1 MNEYT
6 HQPVL
11 LEAVIAGLAIKPD
24 GRYVDGTFGRG
35 GHSRAILDQLGDDG
49 RLLALDRDPT
59 AAQWARSQ
67 FANDERFQFI
77 GRPFSMLEQTVTEQG
92 WNKSVDGILLDLGV
106 SSPQLDDAERGFS
119 FRKDGPLDMRM
130 DTRQGESASQW
141 LANVDEQELTRVLKV
156 YGEERYAKRIAR
168 AIVRMRE
175 QQAIET
181 TGQLSTLIADAVP
194 TREKKKDPATRS
206 FQAIRIAVNHELD
219 ELESVLPQCV
229 RSLTNGGRMAII
241 SFHSLEDRMVKRFI
255 ASLEKP
261 SDLPP
266 DLPLTEDMLPQP
278 IVRRVGKAVK
288 ANDEECNRNPRARS
302 AVLRIAE
309 RTEVVYA

>member
-1 MNEYT
+1 MNEYP

-11 LEAVIAGLAIKPD
+11 LDAAIEGLAIKAD
-24 GRYVDGTFGRG
+24 GYYVDGTFGRG
-35 GHSRAILDQLGDDG
+35 GHSRAILDRLGDDG
-49 RLLALDRDPT
+49 RLLALDRDPS
-59 AAQWARSQ
+59 AAQWARAH
-67 FANDERFQFI
+67 FADDKRFQFV

-92 WNKSVDGILLDLGV
+92 WQQAVDGILLDLGV

-130 DTRQGESASQW
+130 DTSQGESAAQW

-156 YGEERYAKRIAR
+156 YGEERFAKRIAR
-168 AIVRMRE
+168 TVMRVRDE
-175 QQAIET
+175 QPIET
-181 TGQLSTLIADAVP
+181 TGQLAKLVADAVP
-194 TREKKKDPATRS
+194 TREQKKDPATRS

-219 ELESVLPQCV
+219 ELEAVLPQCV
-229 RSLTNGGRMAII
+229 RSLVAGGHMAVI

-255 ASLEKP
+255 AGLEKP

-278 IVRRVGKAVK
+278 IMRRVGKAIK
-288 ANDEECNRNPRARS
+288 AGDEECGRNPRARS

-309 RTEVVYA
+309 RTREAYA

>member
-11 LEAVIAGLAIKPD
+11 LGAVIEGLAIKPD

-35 GHSRAILDQLGDDG
+35 GHSRAILDRLGEDG
-49 RLLALDRDPT
+49 RLLALDRDPE
-59 AAQWARSQ
+59 AANWAKAH
-67 FANDERFQFI
+67 FANDKRFQFA
-77 GRPFSMLEQTVTEQG
+77 GRPFSMLEQSVTEQG
-92 WNKSVDGILLDLGV
+92 WQQSVDGILLDLGV

-130 DTRQGESASQW
+130 DISQGESAAQW
-141 LANVDEQELTRVLKV
+141 LASVDEKELTRVLKV
-156 YGEERYAKRIAR
+156 YGEERFAKRIAR
-168 AIVRMRE
+168 AVVRNRE
-175 QQAIET
+175 EQPLKT
-181 TGQLSTLIADAVP
+181 TGQLAKLVADAVP
-194 TREKKKDPATRS
+194 TREQKKDPATRS

-229 RSLTNGGRMAII
+229 RSLVAGGRMAVI
-241 SFHSLEDRMVKRFI
+241 SFHSLEDRMVKRFV
-255 ASLEKP
+255 ANLEKP

-278 IVRRVGKAVK
+278 IMHRVGKAIK
-288 ANDEECNRNPRARS
+288 AGDEECEQNPRARS
-302 AVLRIAE
+302 AVLRISE
-309 RTEVVYA
+309 RTGEAYA

>member
-1 MNEYT
+1 MNEYV

-11 LEAVIAGLAIKPD
+11 LGAVIEGLAIKPD

-35 GHSRAILDQLGDDG
+35 GHSRAILDRLGEDG
-49 RLLALDRDPT
+49 RLLALDRDPE
-59 AAQWARSQ
+59 AANWANAH
-67 FANDERFQFI
+67 FANDKRFQFV
-77 GRPFSMLEQTVTEQG
+77 GRPFSMLEQSVTEQG
-92 WNKSVDGILLDLGV
+92 WQQSVDGILLDLGV

-130 DTRQGESASQW
+130 DTSQGESAAQW
-141 LANVDEQELTRVLKV
+141 LASVDEQKLTRVLKV
-156 YGEERYAKRIAR
+156 YGEERFAKRIAR
-168 AIVRMRE
+168 AVMRIRDE
-175 QQAIET
+175 QPIET
-181 TGQLSTLIADAVP
+181 TGQLAKLIADAVP
-194 TREKKKDPATRS
+194 TREQKKDPATRS

-229 RSLTNGGRMAII
+229 RSLVTGGRMAVI
-241 SFHSLEDRMVKRFI
+241 SFHSLEDRMVKRFV

-278 IVRRVGKAVK
+278 IMRRVGKAIK
-288 ANDEECNRNPRARS
+288 AGDEECGQNPRARS
-302 AVLRIAE
+302 AVLRISE
-309 RTEVVYA
+309 RTGEAYA